1 VRSARASLTRLVA
14 PGVVLVLAV
23 SAAARQAPDR
33 DERRVADRIHALQQE
48 AERLAAQSR
57 TLVGELQ
64 KLEVERQLRAA
75 EAAQTEAERTAAEH
89 TLKEAAD
96 RLAALEAQ
104 REAQLPDLKTQLV
117 DLYKRGHRGYAS
129 ILFGG
134 GDIRDLARAT
144 RAIAALASMNARRL
158 AEHRQT
164 IEALQ
169 REQARLEQAT
179 KDLQAR
185 GAAAEEARAAA
196 DRAVAARTALAARI
210 DTRRDLTA
218 QYVGELQV
226 AYERLQQQVG
236 SAAGG
241 NDAATVPIG
250 PFRGALDWPAAGPV
264 RARFG
269 QTANR
274 LGGSAVRNGIEIAA
288 PEGTPVHAVHGGTV
302 AFADT
307 YPGFGTLVIVDHG
320 SNNYSLYGYLAST
333 SVTRGDAVAGGAE
346 LGRVGTP
353 PGGTPAL
360 YFEMRIDGRSVDPL
374 QWLKMR

>member
-75 EAAQTEAERTAAEH
+75 EAAQAEAERTAAEH

-185 GAAAEEARAAA
+185 AAAAEEARAAA

-210 DTRRDLTA
+210 DSRRDLTA